1 MALGIMSKVFKT
13 VLDSRPL
20 IGQISSNFRPISI
33 ILKPIRSQTIFW
45 RMLGSSKFGIGNRL
59 RYEINDLTK
68 INAA

>member
-13 VLDSRPL
+13 VLDYRPP

-33 ILKPIRSQTIFW
+33 ILKPILSQTIFW

-59 RYEINDLTK
+59 RYVIIDLPK
-68 INAA
+68 INSV